1 MAFYS
6 IYTGDKAYVVVQEG
20 IPGVFTEG
28 EPAGVFMVFRGR
40 GAAQS
45 WTDRLNTGDHSIYRY
60 RVVEATWS
68 NLETRTASSD
78 ATAAGCASSSSS

>member
-6 IYTGDKAYVVVQEG
+6 IYTGDKTYVVVQEG

-28 EPAGVFMVFRGR
+28 YPAGVFMVFRGR
-40 GAAQS
+40 DAARG
-45 WTDRLNTGDHSIYRY
+45 WADRLNTDDHPIYRY

-68 NLETRTASSD
+68 NMETRTVSSD
-78 ATAAGCASSSSS
+78 VIAAGCASSSSS